1 MDSIASPKTKRW
13 AYNMTRDEF
22 VILIRRS
29 QIHVREFKGQSS
41 DRRNTERL
49 RVLDPREDGSPRLGR
64 SGMYYAWRPRHQNW
78 SFPRH
83 RVAHRCQG
91 REMSIFFVFD
101 VLLTYAHC
109 VKKKTTTSSSKAP
122 IGRKISTRTRRA
134 NCVRLASSEFRAGKH
149 KLGLETVASRP
160 CRVHAEPQVLNF
172 MRLSLRHVT
181 IFYYKCY

>member
-1 MDSIASPKTKRW
+1 MKDTVNEKVFNRQSSQLIEHMDSIASRQRSPKTKRW

-29 QIHVREFKGQSS
+29 QIHVRESKGRSS
-41 DRRNTERL
+41 DRRNIERF

-64 SGMYYAWRPRHQNW
+64 SGMYYAWRPLHQNW

-101 VLLTYAHC
+101 VLLMYARC
-109 VKKKTTTSSSKAP
+109 VKKKNNHEQLEGTDWAKNFHKNATSQL
-122 IGRKISTRTRRA
+122 RTAR
-134 NCVRLASSEFRAGKH
+134 EFR
-149 KLGLETVASRP
+149 VSSRE
-160 CRVHAEPQVLNF
+160 A
-172 MRLSLRHVT
+172 
-181 IFYYKCY
+181 